1 MSTSAKHFKIKG
13 FQNGFVTRAHVEEEC
28 ACDVILSIDFRTEL
42 SDKERVLIVDLAMQ
56 SYC

>member
-1 MSTSAKHFKIKG
+1 MKG
-13 FQNGFVTRAHVEEEC
+13 FQNSFVTRAHMEEEC

-42 SDKERVLIVDLAMQ
+42 GDKERVLIVDLVMQ